1 MALLFASVIFLLYLC
16 SAKCNNQH
24 YAKDFEYFGFVFFF
38 YSNEHEP
45 IHVHVTHKGCQSI
58 FELIMDN
65 GVLVE
70 IRVREKAGEEP
81 LSSKDQKTAE
91 EFIRKYSKNIITK
104 WIKFFV
110 LRQAVKSTTIKTKL

>member
-1 MALLFASVIFLLYLC
+1 MPKI
-16 SAKCNNQH
+16 
-24 YAKDFEYFGFVFFF
+24 FEYFGFVFFF

-65 GVLVE
+65 GILTE

-81 LSSKDQKTAE
+81 RKPALAGTFSPERAS
-91 EFIRKYSKNIITK
+91 IRITEGHGSG
-104 WIKFFV
+104 
-110 LRQAVKSTTIKTKL
+110 STVGPQQGYQGCTVIL

>member
-1 MALLFASVIFLLYLC
+1 MPKI
-16 SAKCNNQH
+16 
-24 YAKDFEYFGFVFFF
+24 FEYFGFVFFF

-81 LSSKDQKTAE
+81 LSSKDQKMRVTVLWICSLATKRPAE
-91 EFIRKYSKNIITK
+91 
-104 WIKFFV
+104 WI
-110 LRQAVKSTTIKTKL
+110 